1 MGCMRLRR
9 STGMPLGRDD
19 KEVSHSGA
27 CIGEPPPHQ
36 LEGAKPVWNLV
47 WCMEDQ
53 KFCSSGHAFLK
64 NLVSMWKSSLHLHQ
78 VCTCGNLLAQSFKT
92 VTLR

>member
-1 MGCMRLRR
+1 MRLRR
-9 STGMPLGRDD
+9 STGMPLRRDD

-64 NLVSMWKSSLHLHQ
+64 KIGQHVEK
-78 VCTCGNLLAQSFKT
+78 
-92 VTLR
+92 